1 MNRFAPPPITNP
13 QRNLRPVGEYPK
25 LAGFMISVRL
35 KLFALVVGSFLP
47 AIVGA
52 IISERAV
59 ERKLLTEAGDH
70 IKEVGAEF
78 DELTDE
84 NQKSVRIALTFATDS
99 SWFTGALAERDIDRT
114 KRFAERL
121 AKAYPYRAVAVAD
134 ADGATLASLAPLKGG
149 SAVVSEPG
157 SETAQLLKSELLKGD
172 VLFGLAR
179 VATRDNV
186 GERATRY
193 ALLAGTPVF
202 HEDKRVGSVVVCSF
216 ITEDYLEYLKRNLS
230 ADLAVSFNGQLIA
243 STSGHPAPEL
253 RAKYEEAVF
262 QERDDRLYAVET
274 FKPEKLQGL
283 NRSVELTASRD
294 VTTLRDAARA
304 DLRVHLQALGIAS
317 LVLLGFAFYFASR
330 FSRSLTNIA
339 HAARSVKEGH
349 YVDAPLL
356 HTGDELEALTLDF
369 NEMVKGLKERD
380 RLKETFGRYV
390 TRQVADH
397 LMKSDQ
403 YLGGELVPVTVLFS
417 DIRSFTS
424 ISENMDPRELLDFL
438 NEYFSGMVESV
449 LQHHG
454 VVDKFIGDAI
464 MAVFGAPVPEPEDPL
479 HAVRAA
485 LAMRRRLEKINENF
499 RARGL
504 PQIRT
509 GVGLHYGQVVA
520 GNMGHSERMEYTVI
534 GDTVNLASRL
544 EGMTKELGC
553 DVVISEDLYQQVKDH
568 VVVEPLKRLKVKGRD
583 QEVLVYRLVELTP
596 SAAAD

>member
-1 MNRFAPPPITNP
+1 
-13 QRNLRPVGEYPK
+13 
-25 LAGFMISVRL
+25 MISVRL

-52 IISERAV
+52 VVSERAV
-59 ERKLLTEAGDH
+59 ERKLLSEAGDH

-84 NQKSVRIALTFATDS
+84 YQKSVRIALTFATDS
-99 SWFTGALAERDIDRT
+99 TWFTGALAQRDAERT

-134 ADGATLASLAPLKGG
+134 ADGVTVASLAPLKGG

-157 SETAQLLKSELLKGD
+157 SETAQWLKSELLKGD

-179 VATRDNV
+179 VATRDDV
-186 GERATRY
+186 GEQAARY

-202 HEDKRVGSVVVCSF
+202 HEDQRVGSVVVFSF
-216 ITEDYLEYLKRNLS
+216 ISEDYLEYLKRNLS
-230 ADLAVSFNGQLIA
+230 ADLALSFNGQLIA

-253 RAKYEEAVF
+253 HAKQDEAVL
-262 QERDDRLYAVET
+262 QERDNRLYAVET
-274 FKPEKLQGL
+274 FKPKNLQGP

-304 DLRVHLQALGIAS
+304 DLRVHLQVLGVAS

-330 FSRSLTNIA
+330 FSRSLTNLA
-339 HAARSVKEGH
+339 HAARSVKEGK

-356 HTGDELEALTLDF
+356 HTRDELEALTLDF

-464 MAVFGAPVPEPEDPL
+464 MAVFGAPVPEAEDPL

-485 LAMRRRLEKINENF
+485 LAMRKRLEKINEAF

-504 PQIRT
+504 PEIRT

-544 EGMTKELGC
+544 ESMTKELGC
-553 DVVISEDLYQQVKDH
+553 DVVISEDLYHQVKDH

-583 QEVLVYRLVELTP
+583 QDVLVYRLIDLTP

>member
-1 MNRFAPPPITNP
+1 
-13 QRNLRPVGEYPK
+13 
-25 LAGFMISVRL
+25 MISVRL

-52 IISERAV
+52 VISERAV
-59 ERKLLTEAGDH
+59 ERRLLSEAGDH
-70 IKEVGAEF
+70 IEEVGAEF
-78 DELTDE
+78 DELTHE

-134 ADGATLASLAPLKGG
+134 ADGVTLASLSPLKGG

-157 SETAQLLKSELLKGD
+157 SETAQLLKGD
-172 VLFGLAR
+172 VLFGLSR
-179 VATRDNV
+179 VATRDTA
-186 GERATRY
+186 GEQTLRY

-202 HEDKRVGSVVVCSF
+202 HEEKRVGAVVVFSF

-253 RAKYEEAVF
+253 RAKHEEAVF
-262 QERDDRLYAVET
+262 QEHDDRLYAVET

-485 LAMRRRLEKINENF
+485 LAMRKRLEKINENF

>member
-1 MNRFAPPPITNP
+1 
-13 QRNLRPVGEYPK
+13 
-25 LAGFMISVRL
+25 MISVRL

>member
-1 MNRFAPPPITNP
+1 
-13 QRNLRPVGEYPK
+13 
-25 LAGFMISVRL
+25 MISVRL

-52 IISERAV
+52 VVSERAV
-59 ERKLLTEAGDH
+59 ERKLLSEAGDH

-84 NQKSVRIALTFATDS
+84 YQKSVRIALTFATDS
-99 SWFTGALAERDIDRT
+99 TWFTGALAQRDAERT

-134 ADGATLASLAPLKGG
+134 ADGVTVASLAPLKGG

-157 SETAQLLKSELLKGD
+157 SETAQWLKSELLKGD

-179 VATRDNV
+179 VATRDDV
-186 GERATRY
+186 GEQAARY

-202 HEDKRVGSVVVCSF
+202 HEDKRVGSVVVFSF
-216 ITEDYLEYLKRNLS
+216 ISEDYLEYLKRNLS
-230 ADLAVSFNGQLIA
+230 ADLALSFNGQLIA

-253 RAKYEEAVF
+253 HAKQDEAVL

-274 FKPEKLQGL
+274 FKPAKLQGP
-283 NRSVELTASRD
+283 NRTIELTASRD
-294 VTTLRDAARA
+294 VTALRNAARA
-304 DLRVHLQALGIAS
+304 DLRVHLQVLGLAS

-330 FSRSLTNIA
+330 FSRSLTNLA
-339 HAARSVKEGH
+339 HAARSVKEGK

-356 HTGDELEALTLDF
+356 HTRDELEALTLDF

-464 MAVFGAPVPEPEDPL
+464 MAVFGAPVPEAEDPL

-485 LAMRRRLEKINENF
+485 LAMRKRLEKINEAF

-504 PQIRT
+504 PEIRT

-544 EGMTKELGC
+544 ESMTKELGC
-553 DVVISEDLYQQVKDH
+553 DVVISEDLYHQVKDH

-583 QEVLVYRLVELTP
+583 QDVLVYRLIDLTP

>member
-1 MNRFAPPPITNP
+1 
-13 QRNLRPVGEYPK
+13 
-25 LAGFMISVRL
+25 MISVRL

-485 LAMRRRLEKINENF
+485 LAMRKRLEKINENF